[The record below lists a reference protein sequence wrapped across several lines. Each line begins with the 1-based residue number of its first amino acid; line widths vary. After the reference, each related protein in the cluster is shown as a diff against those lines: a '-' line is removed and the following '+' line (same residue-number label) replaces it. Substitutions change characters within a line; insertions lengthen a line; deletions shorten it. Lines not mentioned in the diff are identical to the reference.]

1 MRIFKN
7 GYTKGFPVARVD
19 TSNCRIQHRYFT
31 FCFKAFAAERLPDSI
46 TAKGFN
52 QRCIPLQCTFG
63 RPQYDITEVMNP
75 AGEEENEE
83 LRDKLHRLRNKLL
96 IHRLYHFHDR
106 LPSIKLNLTGRERQ
120 LFMPTIRVFHGTQ
133 ALDKLLKVIG
143 SYVSKRREANANSLN
158 AFIYHVIMDIVKTR
172 DTAELESSLI
182 WNTITESL
190 PGNYIQHKPLSY
202 DSSEFGIISQKRI
215 VEILIQVFGA
225 KQSNNRREERRLIFD
240 IGKLQRLGQIYD
252 LAIDVKV
259 GVGDMAVTD
268 VTNVTY
274 IGLDKHLYKPT
285 TIVENYSHNDKVTD
299 IPIFKSKNDEESTPV
314 NTNKDPPTS
323 MHSSVHPS
331 HVSHPSQH
339 IATNSTSTSSYS
351 IYGISEHSDIFA
363 CHNCRLRGDRFF
375 KEGHKC
381 GKSK

>member
-1 MRIFKN
+1 
-7 GYTKGFPVARVD
+7 
-19 TSNCRIQHRYFT
+19 
-31 FCFKAFAAERLPDSI
+31 
-46 TAKGFN
+46 
-52 QRCIPLQCTFG
+52 
-63 RPQYDITEVMNP
+63 
-75 AGEEENEE
+75 
-83 LRDKLHRLRNKLL
+83 
-96 IHRLYHFHDR
+96 
-106 LPSIKLNLTGRERQ
+106 
-120 LFMPTIRVFHGTQ
+120 MPTIRVFHEYQ

-314 NTNKDPPTS
+314 NTNKNRQPLCTLLYIRH
-323 MHSSVHPS
+323 MCHIRHS
-331 HVSHPSQH
+331 
-339 IATNSTSTSSYS
+339 I
-351 IYGISEHSDIFA
+351 
-363 CHNCRLRGDRFF
+363 
-375 KEGHKC
+375 
-381 GKSK
+381 